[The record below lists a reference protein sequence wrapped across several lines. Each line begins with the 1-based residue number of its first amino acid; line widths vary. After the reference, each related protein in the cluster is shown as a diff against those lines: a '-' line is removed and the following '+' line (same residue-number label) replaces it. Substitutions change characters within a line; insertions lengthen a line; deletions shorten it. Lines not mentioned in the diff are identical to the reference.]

1 MALRFCIGVDIGQNG
16 AIVIQDL
23 ETGNIV
29 TQVMPIVGKDVDV
42 HELINILESFRDT
55 DCMVIIEDVR
65 AIFGA
70 AASATFTFG
79 YVAGV
84 TEAALIALKLPYRRV
99 NPKIWQKQAFAG
111 VKEIRKPDTVN
122 KNGKKVKGKVDT
134 KAMALIAAKRLYPNV
149 DLRPTQRSKN
159 PHDGIVDALLMSWYC
174 KQNYK

>member
-1 MALRFCIGVDIGQNG
+1 MRYAIGCDIGKSG

-23 ETGNIV
+23 ENGNIV
-29 TQVMPIVGKDVDV
+29 KQVMPIVGKDVDV
-42 HELINILESFRDT
+42 HELISILEAFKDT

-70 AASATFTFG
+70 AASSTFTFG
-79 YVAGV
+79 FVAGV

-99 NPKIWQKQAFAG
+99 NPKIWQKLAFAG
-111 VKEIRKPDTVN
+111 VKEIRKPSTKN
-122 KNGKKVKGKVDT
+122 KLGKEIKGKVDT

-149 DLRPTQRSKN
+149 DLRPTERSKN

-174 KQNYK
+174 KQTYK